1 MKNEDDVKIASKFWN
16 CISEQ
21 RWDAAKELLSD
32 DFEAYWPQ
40 SKEKIVGADNFI
52 SVNSNYPGTHK
63 IEFCNRT
70 SSYDVWDHATT
81 VITEVY
87 IESKM
92 PDGKEMKLFAIS
104 TFEIMDEKIMSL
116 REYWAETYPAPE
128 WRKQWVQIC

>member
-1 MKNEDDVKIASKFWN
+1 MKNKEDIEIASKFWR

-21 RWDAAKELLSD
+21 KWNEARQMLSE

-40 SKEKIVGADNFI
+40 SKEKIVGADNF
-52 SVNSNYPGTHK
+52 SAVNSNYPGTHK
-63 IEFCNRT
+63 IEFLNHT
-70 SSYDVWDHATT
+70 SSYDVWDHSTT

-104 TFEIMDEKIMSL
+104 TFVIMDRKIVSL
-116 REYWAETYPAPE
+116 REYWADTYPAPE
-128 WRKQWVQIC
+128 WRKQWVEIC